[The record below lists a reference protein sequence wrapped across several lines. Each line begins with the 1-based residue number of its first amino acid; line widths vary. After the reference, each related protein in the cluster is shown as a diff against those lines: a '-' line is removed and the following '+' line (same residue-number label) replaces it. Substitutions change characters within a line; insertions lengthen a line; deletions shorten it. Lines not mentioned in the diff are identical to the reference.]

1 MKVYVLQIAKV
12 MTKGIVFVLLIMVL
26 FGNLLGCT
34 KELIEEDPEQEE
46 KPEDEVIDPLV
57 GEGYF
62 VAPWGD
68 DDDPGTFEKPWATWG
83 KAFNASVVKPG
94 DTVYFR
100 GGVYY
105 KDLSE
110 GESNW
115 YYPSRSSGGTG
126 YNISRSGTGGYP
138 VVYINYPD
146 EKPILDCSRV
156 EYPGGTKHAYGI
168 RVTGIHNVR
177 FTGLTLR
184 NVFSAG
190 PGTTNR
196 GWYISGSDIVFKDCV
211 IHNIHGQGFKSE
223 EGKELYYINCDAHH
237 CMDTT
242 WTHPGEQGTGFSTAD
257 IVTRDGSVY
266 FIGCRAWK
274 CSDQGF
280 TAGSISYVEWN
291 GCWSFKNG
299 ALTAGGH
306 GFKLGFVPRGTE
318 TLPVQRRVINC
329 VAAYN
334 RHTGFTTNDAGY
346 PAQAM
351 EIYNNI
357 AYHNGYFPEYDDG
370 NGFRIFP
377 TTSSEQE
384 ELKRV
389 YRNNIAYKNE
399 GGDFMVYSGAP
410 YTHSNNSWD
419 SNVSTSDADFVSVDS
434 TGILGPRQED
444 GSLPDLDFLKL
455 VEDSDLIDAGVDVK
469 IPFLGEAPDLGAYER
484 K

>member
-1 MKVYVLQIAKV
+1 
-12 MTKGIVFVLLIMVL
+12 MTKWKIVVLLTAVM

-34 KELIEEDPEQEE
+34 KEDPD
-46 KPEDEVIDPLV
+46 PDPPVVTPPPGDNISPLV
-57 GEGYF
+57 GDGYF

-68 DDDPGTFEKPWATWG
+68 DSNPGTFEKPWATWG
-83 KAFNASVVKPG
+83 KAFNANDVRPG

-105 KDLSE
+105 KDLNE
-110 GESNW
+110 GEDRW
-115 YYPSRSSGGTG
+115 YYPARSQGGNG
-126 YNISRSGTGGYP
+126 YNISRSGASDNP
-138 VVYINYPD
+138 VWYVNYPD
-146 EKPILDCSRV
+146 ETPILDCSKV
-156 EYPGGTKHAYGI
+156 EYPAGTKTGYGI

-177 FTGLTLR
+177 FKGLTVR
-184 NVFSAG
+184 NVFSIG

-196 GWYISGSDIVFKDCV
+196 GWFLSGTDVIFEQCV
-211 IHNIHGQGFKSE
+211 IHNIHGQGFKNE
-223 EGKELYYINCDAHH
+223 EGKELYYINCDAHD
-237 CMDTT
+237 CMDTL
-242 WTHPGEQGTGFSTAD
+242 WTTPGEQGTGFATAD

-266 FIGCRAWK
+266 YIGCRAWN

-299 ALTAGGH
+299 ALSAGGH
-306 GFKLGFVPRGTE
+306 GFKLGFVPKGTE
-318 TLPVQRRVINC
+318 SLPLQRRVINC
-329 VAAYN
+329 IAAFN
-334 RHTGFTTNDAGY
+334 RHTGYTTNDGGY

-351 EIYNNI
+351 QVFNNI

-389 YRNNIAYKNE
+389 YRNNISYDNE
-399 GGDFMVYSGAP
+399 GGEIMAYSGAP

-419 SNVSTSDADFVSVDS
+419 LDVSVSNADFVSVDS
-434 TGILGPRQED
+434 AGILGPRQAD
-444 GSLPDLDFLKL
+444 GSLPDLDFLKP
-455 VEDSDLIDAGVDVK
+455 VVSSDLIDAGINVTL
-469 IPFLGEAPDLGAYER
+469 PFLGAAPDLGAYEI